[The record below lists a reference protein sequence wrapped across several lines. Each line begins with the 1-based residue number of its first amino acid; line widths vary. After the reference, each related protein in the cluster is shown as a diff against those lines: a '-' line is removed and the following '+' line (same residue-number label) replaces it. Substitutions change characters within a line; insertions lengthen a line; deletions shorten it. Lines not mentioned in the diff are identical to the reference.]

1 MNASQ
6 GCRRPKR
13 RKRSL
18 IRKVRPIANDPE
30 ITVCTKPTSSPS
42 VLDRRCVAEI
52 AKCLRLTAV
61 VGRDANMVNEVLK
74 QRRFDAVVL
83 AAGADDQCGGIEQR
97 KGLRGHEDPVVGR
110 SVPGKI
116 DDGIGAR
123 WIAGDRVA
131 AAREAVIPRAGG
143 VSSTPRLLGLIT
155 TASGILDRP
164 PSRTMTTEYDFA
176 ISRRI
181 PPEVCWITSR
191 PLCQRAQGRPGACC
205 TRGPACDLRKQNCTR
220 AYRAARNTPAFPAQ
234 WLYGLLRALPGER
247 LFCLRRRR
255 DTSHQLSASTAT
267 PEPHDFAVHVR
278 RVRLSRPQRPPHL
291 TARS

>member
-1 MNASQ
+1 MTPRLLFAPS
-6 GCRRPKR
+6 RRR
-13 RKRSL
+13 RRLSW
-18 IRKVRPIANDPE
+18 
-30 ITVCTKPTSSPS
+30 T
-42 VLDRRCVAEI
+42 RRCVAEI

-74 QRRFDAVVL
+74 RRRFDAVAL

-176 ISRRI
+176 TSRRI
-181 PPEVCWITSR
+181 PPEVCWITSC

-220 AYRAARNTPAFPAQ
+220 AYRAAAKHSGLPCAMALRLTSCSSRRTALLPPSPAGHFP
-234 WLYGLLRALPGER
+234 P
-247 LFCLRRRR
+247 
-255 DTSHQLSASTAT
+255 T
-267 PEPHDFAVHVR
+267 
-278 RVRLSRPQRPPHL
+278 
-291 TARS
+291 